1 MNSSSRLLP
10 SSLTTRVFAL
20 YSITLLIFVGGG
32 LGLFLRNQY
41 LQALDSNQLASV
53 MLIEV
58 VAQAVQQ
65 SVIVGD
71 YESVRR
77 TLDKGVQGSV
87 FSAANFIDTN
97 GGKVYVVGVPT
108 HNGYAPAWLIRRIGQ
123 QLDDVNRTVS
133 VGGRDYGVL
142 RLVFDVH
149 RLAADLWSLLVM
161 GLALASVSLAGG
173 LALIRVTLSRW
184 LGGLDRLRN
193 LVQDLGTGRIDA
205 AMLDTN
211 DEPTEIRHVV
221 EMISQTAG
229 LVRDREASR
238 RALDEQKFAL
248 DQHAIVSIT
257 DLQGNITYANE
268 RFCKISGYAQHEL
281 LGLSHRLIGSGH
293 HPPEFFAG
301 LWQTI
306 TAGKVWNSEICNRR
320 RNGELYWV
328 NATVVPVM
336 RADGQ
341 PDHYIAI
348 RTDITGSKRSELLI
362 KLTQQQLNL
371 ALEGSGQA
379 LWDWNLSE
387 DRLYLSEQW
396 NVLIGE
402 PSEAQWITAAAFFAA
417 VQADGGNV
425 ARAALLP
432 VVNGETTNYLIE
444 FQARH
449 QAGHW
454 IWVHCV
460 GKVVERDAAGRALR
474 MAGTMAD
481 FSARKETESALLQA
495 KEAAEQASRIKSDFL
510 ANMSHEIRTPMNGV
524 LGMTELALDTE
535 LTPEQREYLTL
546 AKSSADSL
554 LRVVNDVLDF
564 SKIEAGRMDL
574 EHIQFS
580 LEHTLRNTMKSL
592 AAGAHQKHLELILQ
606 LAPNIPALLL
616 GDPGRLRQVIVNLVG
631 NAIKFTEHGEVE
643 LKVSRLNGS
652 TEPMAR
658 LHFALRD
665 TGIGIAPDKLTAV
678 FESFSQADS
687 TTTRHYGGT
696 GLGLT
701 ISAQLVRMMGSK
713 IDLAS
718 TPGQG
723 STFEFTLDLPV
734 VSADSQSPRSSHARL
749 EGMPVLVVDDNAT
762 NRRLLVRMLSDFG
775 MLPTAVDGGEEALE
789 ELARACQAGHPY
801 GLAVLD
807 VQMPGMDGFE
817 LAERMRQHEEHGG
830 TIVVMLTSE
839 GQRGHAARCLELG
852 LAGYLMKP
860 VSESDL
866 LGTIMTAVGDPLAQS
881 RPLITRHSLRETRRP
896 LNLLLAEDNAIN
908 QTLAVRLL
916 QKLGH
921 SVTVAGNGI
930 EAVAHWQR
938 GGFDAILMDVDMPLM
953 NGHQATA
960 QIREQERDS
969 GARIAIVAMTAHAMQ
984 GARERCLQHGMDGY
998 LTKPIDTAALWHE
1011 LDSLAKLT
1019 PVRAAGETD
1028 PGSVAVAAPRRSPIA
1043 DFVKVRATLDDSRE
1057 LFVEMVSLLDRDAPA
1072 CLQRIRQGMVAGD
1085 SEAMRQGAHALKGM
1099 VAIFSAERSVHAA
1112 ERVERDA
1119 GQSGQERAESE
1130 LGVAMA
1136 ELQTALHDY
1145 RW

>member
-1 MNSSSRLLP
+1 MRNLSRLLP
-10 SSLTTRVFAL
+10 SALTTRVFAL

-32 LGLFLRNQY
+32 LGLFLRTQY
-41 LQALDSNQLASV
+41 LGALESTRLASV

-58 VAQAVQQ
+58 VAQAVQE

-71 YESVRR
+71 YDSVRR

-87 FSAANFIDTN
+87 FSSADFIDAA
-97 GGKVYVVGVPT
+97 GGTVRAMGTPRQ
-108 HNGYAPAWLIRRIGQ
+108 HGYAPAWLKRRIGQ
-123 QLDDVNRTVS
+123 QLDNVNRTVS
-133 VGGRDYGVL
+133 VGGKDYGVL
-142 RLVFDVH
+142 RLSFDVH
-149 RLAADLWSLLVM
+149 GVAAHLWSLLAMTLV
-161 GLALASVSLAGG
+161 LASVSLAGG
-173 LALIRVTLSRW
+173 LLLIRVTLTRW
-184 LGGLDRLRN
+184 LGSLDRLRS

-205 AMLDTN
+205 GMLDAK
-211 DEPTEIRHVV
+211 DEPTEIRRVV
-221 EMISQTAG
+221 EMLSQTAV
-229 LVRDREASR
+229 LLRDREASR

-257 DLQGNITYANE
+257 DLEGNITYAND
-268 RFCKISGYAQHEL
+268 RFCKITGYAQHEL
-281 LGLSHRLIGSGH
+281 LGVNHRLIGSGH

-301 LWQTI
+301 LWKTI
-306 TAGKVWNSEICNRR
+306 IAGKVWNSEICNRR
-320 RNGELYWV
+320 RNGQLYWV
-328 NATVVPVM
+328 NATIVPVLS
-336 RADGQ
+336 ADGE

-348 RTDITGSKRSELLI
+348 RTDITESKRSELLI

-387 DRLYLSEQW
+387 DRLYLSEHW
-396 NVLIGE
+396 GALIGE
-402 PSEAQWITAAAFFAA
+402 PPAAKWITAAAFLAA
-417 VQADGGNV
+417 LQAADGHA

-432 VVNGETTNYLIE
+432 VVKGQTTDYLID
-444 FQARH
+444 FHARH
-449 QAGHW
+449 RAGHW
-454 IWVHCV
+454 IWVHCM

-481 FSARKETESALLQA
+481 VSARKETESVLLQA

-554 LRVVNDVLDF
+554 LRVVNDILDF

-574 EHIQFS
+574 EHIRFS

-606 LAPNIPALLL
+606 LDPDIPALLL

-631 NAIKFTEHGEVE
+631 NAIKFTELGEVE
-643 LKVSRLNGS
+643 LSVSRLNGS

-658 LHFALRD
+658 LCFAVRD
-665 TGIGIAPDKLTAV
+665 TGIGIAPDKLTEV

-701 ISAQLVRMMGSK
+701 ISAKLVRMMGSQ

-718 TPGQG
+718 APGQG
-723 STFEFTLDLPV
+723 STFEFTLDFPV
-734 VSADSQSPRSSHARL
+734 VSADSPAPCSRSARV

-762 NRRLLVRMLSDFG
+762 NRRLLVQMLRAFG
-775 MLPTAVDGGEEALE
+775 MLPTAVEGGGQALE
-789 ELARACQAGHPY
+789 ELARACQDGHPY

-807 VQMPGMDGFE
+807 VQMPGMGGFE
-817 LAERMRQHEEHGG
+817 LAERMRQHKDHAD
-830 TIVVMLTSE
+830 TTVVMLTSE

-860 VSESDL
+860 VSDSEL
-866 LGTIMTAVGDPLAQS
+866 LDAIMSALGDPLAQT

-921 SVTVAGNGI
+921 RVTVAGNGI
-930 EAVAHWQR
+930 EAVAHWRQ

-960 QIREQERDS
+960 QIREQERGS
-969 GARIAIVAMTAHAMQ
+969 GDRIAIVAMTAHAMQ

-1019 PVRAAGETD
+1019 PVRARGDTE
-1028 PGSVAVAAPRRSPIA
+1028 PRSGSGAAPRRALIA
-1043 DFVKVRATLDDSRE
+1043 DFTKVRATMDDSRE
-1057 LFVEMVSLLDRDAPA
+1057 LFDEMVGLLDRDGPA
-1072 CLQRIRQGMVAGD
+1072 CLQRIKQGMADGD

-1099 VAIFSAERSVHAA
+1099 VAIFSAERSVRAA

-1119 GQSGQERAESE
+1119 GQPGQDHAEME
-1130 LGVAMA
+1130 LGVAMS